1 MNLRTYLICRII
13 FTSLFLIMS
22 TIIWFNKN
30 NSLYHNLDNNIKFN
44 EIVLSDLPVINSKEN
59 NIYKLKIENKENVK
73 KDIKIYIVKDL
84 LNECVSNNYIKY
96 QINDDS
102 IKTLNMDGMIM
113 VDSIDARDIK
123 SINLKIWLS
132 DTYQGEL
139 NYSGRII
146 VG

>member
-1 MNLRTYLICRII
+1 M
-13 FTSLFLIMS
+13 
-22 TIIWFNKN
+22 
-30 NSLYHNLDNNIKFN
+30 YHNLDNNIKFN